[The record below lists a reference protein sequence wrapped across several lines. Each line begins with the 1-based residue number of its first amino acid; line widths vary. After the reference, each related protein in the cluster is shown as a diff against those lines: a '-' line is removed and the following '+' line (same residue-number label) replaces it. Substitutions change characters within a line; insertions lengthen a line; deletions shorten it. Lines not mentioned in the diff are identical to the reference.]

1 MKPRVLFVGRTR
13 YRFPL
18 NRSLERKFEALGSQL
33 DYLVL
38 AAAAERGAR
47 APRFALVPPQRPRA
61 LDGALWH
68 LLLPLRV
75 ARALRRF
82 RPDAVLVES
91 PFEGAAVVLA
101 RAVIRRRA
109 PLVLDVH
116 GDWRTAT
123 RLYGSPLRRL
133 VSPLADRVAT
143 WAVRH
148 ADAVRPVGEFTAA
161 LVRGAGVEPASVFP
175 AFIDVEAFTRR
186 PPVPLPDRPTALFV
200 GVLELYKNLDG
211 IAEAWRLAAPRVPS
225 ARLRLVG
232 AGSRTDIV
240 ERLVD
245 DLPEQTSWTPVLTP
259 DEVADALDDSWFLL
273 LASRSEGLPRIVVEA
288 LARGRPVLGARSGG
302 IPDVVRHGVNGML
315 VSPDDPHAL
324 AEALVG
330 LLSDRA
336 LVEALAARARE
347 SVEPF
352 VASPEEYA
360 RRIRALVDTS
370 ARGGRP

>member
-18 NRSLERKFEALGSQL
+18 NRSLARKFDALGAQL

-38 AAAAERGAR
+38 AAAAEDGAR
-47 APRFALVPPQRPRA
+47 APRFALVPPQRPRV

-68 LLLPLRV
+68 VLLPLRV

-82 RPDAVLVES
+82 GPEAVLVES

-101 RAVIRRRA
+101 AALARRRTR
-109 PLVLDVH
+109 LVLDVH

-143 WAVRH
+143 WAVRR
-148 ADAVRPVGEFTAA
+148 ADAVRPVGEFTAS
-161 LVRGAGVEPASVFP
+161 LVRRAGVEPAGVFP
-175 AFIDVEAFTRR
+175 AFIDVDAFTRE
-186 PPVPLPDRPTALFV
+186 PPAPLPERPVALFV
-200 GVLELYKNLDG
+200 GVLELYKNVDG
-211 IAEAWRLAAPRVPS
+211 IAEAWRLAAPRVPD

-232 AGSRTDIV
+232 IGSRADVV
-240 ERLVD
+240 ERLVR
-245 DLPEQTSWTPVLTP
+245 DLPEQTSWTPVLAP
-259 DEVADALDDSWFLL
+259 DEVARALDDSWFLL

-302 IPDVVRHGVNGML
+302 IPDVVHDGVNGLL
-315 VSPDDPHAL
+315 VAPDDPRAL
-324 AEALVG
+324 ADAVVR

-336 LVEALAARARE
+336 LVERLAARARA

-360 RRIRALVDTS
+360 RRIRALVEATPER
-370 ARGGRP
+370 AA